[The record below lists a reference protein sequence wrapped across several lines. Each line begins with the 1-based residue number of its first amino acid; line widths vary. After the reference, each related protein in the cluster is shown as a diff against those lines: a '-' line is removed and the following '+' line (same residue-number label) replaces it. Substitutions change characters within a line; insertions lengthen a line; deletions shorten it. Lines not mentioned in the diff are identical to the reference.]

1 MKKRFLILAG
11 VLALTVAVS
20 GCGKKKDTDVQPVVA
35 SATPTPEV
43 TKAAEIVD
51 MKQPTEEE
59 IANIMGEESAT
70 ASKVIFVNNMGSD
83 ISSVYI
89 RKHVEDED
97 DSDDDTWGSDLVDG
111 KFTLKDKDKALYY
124 FSPNA
129 TEDSTKSTASYD
141 IRVGFTDEDKNECF
155 FRDIPLGT
163 ISQITLCMSGTDEDA
178 IPYAK
183 YLTGSTKQEISTLND
198 VKKRLGM
205 TDDSDSTDD
214 QNTNSDSSDDSSQNT
229 DSDSN
234 SDADNSSSGDDNTS
248 GDDNNGGD
256 DNSGGDDMIST
267 AEQYVGQSIDALQ
280 SACGSP
286 QGSSY
291 ETDPETGKTGFYYY
305 SNFTVSTTVDENGNE
320 IVAKIW

>member
-1 MKKRFLILAG
+1 M
-11 VLALTVAVS
+11 AVS
-20 GCGKKKDTDVQPVVA
+20 GCGKKKDTDVQPVAA

-89 RKHVEDED
+89 RQHVEDED

-163 ISQITLCMSGTDEDA
+163 ISQITL
-178 IPYAK
+178 
-183 YLTGSTKQEISTLND
+183 
-198 VKKRLGM
+198 
-205 TDDSDSTDD
+205 
-214 QNTNSDSSDDSSQNT
+214 
-229 DSDSN
+229 
-234 SDADNSSSGDDNTS
+234 
-248 GDDNNGGD
+248 
-256 DNSGGDDMIST
+256 
-267 AEQYVGQSIDALQ
+267 
-280 SACGSP
+280 
-286 QGSSY
+286 
-291 ETDPETGKTGFYYY
+291 
-305 SNFTVSTTVDENGNE
+305 
-320 IVAKIW
+320 